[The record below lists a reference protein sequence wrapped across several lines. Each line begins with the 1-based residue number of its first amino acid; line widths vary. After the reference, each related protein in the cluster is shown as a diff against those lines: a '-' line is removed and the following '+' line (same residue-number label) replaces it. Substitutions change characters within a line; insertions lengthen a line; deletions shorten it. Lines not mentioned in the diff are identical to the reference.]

1 MQNDLDGLISA
12 LDPGKT
18 PVLLVGGINLVRTLG
33 EAGIPA
39 IVASSDPDDPARDSR
54 FCSARLD
61 LPPLDKPAAVEALV
75 SAGRRLALHFGR
87 RLPLMFGSDDAL
99 ELVGRHRRRLER
111 YYLFLVNDAEV
122 AVGLIAK
129 DRFQAFGRQRGL
141 PLPRGLCFGSN
152 GPDGVAAF
160 AGAVLVKP
168 KVKYDWHNTALCARL
183 FDGDG
188 KARIFAS
195 GAEAA
200 AHPDVAAHAG
210 ELLFQEYV
218 AGGDAELWSYHGFAD
233 ERGEVLADFV
243 GRKVRTFPALT
254 GESAFVELARD
265 EGLALIGRDVA
276 RRCPLKGFFKM
287 DFKRDAAS
295 GRWFL
300 LEVNA
305 RCNLWHYVGARN
317 GVNLMRV
324 AYDYLLHGRRPTAAV
339 PATTWRWL
347 NLRLD
352 WRAYRELAGRGE
364 LGFAR
369 WAGSILGSRNVYSLW
384 GWNDPMPFVR
394 FWARRVGRKLAH
406 PASRIGVRLMP
417 WRSTAS

>member
-1 MQNDLDGLISA
+1 MHNDFDALLARLDRQRI
-12 LDPGKT
+12 
-18 PVLLVGGINLVRTLG
+18 PVLLLGGINLVRTLG

-39 IVASSDPDDPARDSR
+39 IVASADGEDPARDSR
-54 FCSARLD
+54 FCKGVYEM
-61 LPPLDKPAAVEALV
+61 PPLDTPAAVEALV
-75 SAGRRLALHFGR
+75 AAGRRLALHFGR
-87 RLPLMFGSDDAL
+87 RVPLMFGSDDAL

-111 YYLFLVNDAEV
+111 YFLFLVNDPEV

-129 DRFQAFGRQRGL
+129 DRFQAFGYQRGL
-141 PLPRGLCFGSN
+141 PLPRALRFDACG
-152 GPDGVAAF
+152 DDAVAAF
-160 AGAVLVKP
+160 PGAVLVKP

-218 AGGDAELWSYHGFAD
+218 AGDDRELWSYHGFAD
-233 ERGEVLADFV
+233 EDGTVVADFV

-265 EGLALIGRDVA
+265 EALAALGRDVA

-295 GRWFL
+295 GRWYL
-300 LEVNA
+300 LEINA

-324 AYDYLLHGRRPTAAV
+324 AYEYLLEGSTPAA
-339 PATTWRWL
+339 ARAGTTWRWV

-352 WRAYRELAGRGE
+352 WRAYRELAARGE

-369 WAGSILGSRNVYSLW
+369 WALSLLASRTVYSLW
-384 GWNDPMPFVR
+384 GWNDPMPFLR
-394 FWARRVGRKLAH
+394 FWGRRIGRKLSR
-406 PASRIGVRLMP
+406 PALQLGGRLMP